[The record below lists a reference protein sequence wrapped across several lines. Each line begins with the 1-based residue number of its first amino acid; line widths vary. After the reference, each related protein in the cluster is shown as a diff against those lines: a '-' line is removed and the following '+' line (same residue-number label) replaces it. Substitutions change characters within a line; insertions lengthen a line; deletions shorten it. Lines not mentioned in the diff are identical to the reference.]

1 MAISNWRFLNSKK
14 TVMKRLFIT
23 AVIVSAFQF
32 TNAQTLTTPQ
42 PSPTQTIKQ
51 NFGVSSIELSYSRP
65 GIKGRTVFG
74 DLVPYGKV
82 WRTGANQATTLTF
95 GDDVM
100 IGGTKVPAGKYGLL
114 TIPDASEWT
123 VIISKQTD
131 VTSPDAYKEDQDVVR
146 LKVTPFPLPMSI
158 ETFTMSFD
166 DLKSNSCNVGLMWDR
181 LYLMF
186 PVTTDV
192 DSKVMKQIDNIMNK
206 DNKPYYNAASY
217 YFDNGKDMEQALVW
231 VNKAV
236 EAAPKAQPWV
246 HTLKTKILA
255 KMGKKTEAIAA
266 AKNAIQI
273 ANDTK
278 NPEFAKQNEDI
289 LKTLK

>member
-1 MAISNWRFLNSKK
+1 MKK
-14 TVMKRLFIT
+14 FFIA
-23 AVIVSAFQF
+23 AVIVTAFQF

-51 NFGVSSIELSYSRP
+51 NFGLSTIELSYSRP

-82 WRTGANQATTLTF
+82 WRTGANQATTITF
-95 GDDVM
+95 GEEVM
-100 IGGTKVPAGKYGLL
+100 IGDKKVPAGKYGLL
-114 TIPDASEWT
+114 TIPDAAEWT

-146 LKVTPFPLPMSI
+146 LKATPYPLPMSI

-166 DLKSNSCNVGLMWDR
+166 DVKSSSCNVGIMWDKT
-181 LYLMF
+181 YVMF
-186 PVTTDV
+186 PVSTDV
-192 DSKVMKQIDNIMNK
+192 DTKVLKQIDNIMNK
-206 DNKPYYNAASY
+206 DNKPYYNAATY
-217 YFDNGKDMEQALVW
+217 YFDNGKDLNLALTW
-231 VNKAV
+231 INKAV
-236 EAAPKAQPWV
+236 EASPKAQPWV

-255 KMGKKTEAIAA
+255 KLGKKTEAIAA

-273 ANDTK
+273 ATDTK
-278 NPEFAKQNEDI
+278 FPEFVKQNEDI
-289 LKTLK
+289 LKTLQ

>member
-1 MAISNWRFLNSKK
+1 MKK
-14 TVMKRLFIT
+14 LLIAT
-23 AVIVSAFQF
+23 AFVTAFQF
-32 TNAQTLTTPQ
+32 TNAQSLNAPAA
-42 PSPTQTIKQ
+42 SPTQTLKQ
-51 NFGVSSIELSYSRP
+51 NFGLSSIELSYSRP
-65 GIKGRTVFG
+65 GVKGRTVFG

-82 WRTGANQATTLTF
+82 WRTGANQATTITF
-95 GDDVM
+95 GEEVM
-100 IGGTKVPAGKYGLL
+100 IGDTKVPAGKYGLL
-114 TIPDASEWT
+114 TIPEASEWT

-131 VTSPDAYKEDQDVVR
+131 VTSPDAYKQDQDVVR
-146 LKVTPFPLPMSI
+146 VKASPYPLPMSI

-166 DLKSNSCNVGLMWDR
+166 DLKSNSCNVGIMWDR
-181 LYLMF
+181 TYVMF

-206 DNKPYYNAASY
+206 DNKPYYQAANY
-217 YFDNGKDMEQALVW
+217 YFENGKDMTQALAW

-236 EAAPKAQPWV
+236 EASPKAQPWV

-255 KMGKKTEAIAA
+255 KMGKKAEAIAA

-278 NPEFAKQNEDI
+278 FPDFAKQNEDI
-289 LKTLK
+289 LKTLQ